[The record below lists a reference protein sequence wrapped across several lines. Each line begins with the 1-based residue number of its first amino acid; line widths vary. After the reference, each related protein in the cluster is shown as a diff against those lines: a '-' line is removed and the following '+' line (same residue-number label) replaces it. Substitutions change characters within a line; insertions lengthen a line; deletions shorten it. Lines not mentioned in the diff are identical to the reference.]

1 MRRVD
6 ILIVEALAIVIF
18 IVGIYFIL
26 WGIDLLMPSKYS
38 VLAGVASI
46 GVGILIFGGGLSLL
60 RTLLLTLTTE
70 KKED

>member
-1 MRRVD
+1 VRRLE
-6 ILIVEALAIVIF
+6 ILIIEFLSIFIF

-46 GVGILIFGGGLSLL
+46 GVGILVIGGGISLL
-60 RTLLLTLTTE
+60 RTLLLSLTIE
-70 KKED
+70 KEKS

>member
-6 ILIVEALAIVIF
+6 ILIVEALAIAIF
-18 IVGIYFIL
+18 IIGIYFIL

>member
-1 MRRVD
+1 VRRVD

>member
-1 MRRVD
+1 VRRVD
-6 ILIVEALAIVIF
+6 ILIVEALAIAIF
-18 IVGIYFIL
+18 IIGIYFIL